1 MIDSGHVIAPF
12 EIDGVTGLVF
22 YVGSY
27 ISASAYNG
35 LRIRYNEDTKEFEG
49 VNVSAQ
55 ASGTFKTITGSEIP
69 STSNTHTEQNMLTE
83 SDINFRAVP
92 AE

>member
-1 MIDSGHVIAPF
+1 MIDTGHVIAPF

-22 YVGSY
+22 NIGGYVSL
-27 ISASAYNG
+27 SAYNG
-35 LRIRYNEDTKEFEG
+35 LKIRYNEDTKEFES
-49 VNVSAQ
+49 VNVSLQ
-55 ASGTFKTITGSEIP
+55 AVSRFKEITGTEKP
-69 STSNTHTEQNMLTE
+69 TTSNVHVEQNMLTE